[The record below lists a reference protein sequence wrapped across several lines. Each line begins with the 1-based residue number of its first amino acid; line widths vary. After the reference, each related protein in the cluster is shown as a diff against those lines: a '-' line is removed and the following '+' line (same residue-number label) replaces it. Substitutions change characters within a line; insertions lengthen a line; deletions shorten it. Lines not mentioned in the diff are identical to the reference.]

1 MNLSITAR
9 GYKAPERLKQYIS
22 EKIDRKKRMYEGVI
36 DTELVLSYEKLTQ
49 VAELKVKI
57 FNKILVAREKSD
69 DIFKSIDLALNNID
83 RKIKRH
89 KEKSRDHKNRKIR
102 EKLVIE

>member
-36 DTELVLSYEKLTQ
+36 DTELVLSY
-49 VAELKVKI
+49 
-57 FNKILVAREKSD
+57 
-69 DIFKSIDLALNNID
+69 
-83 RKIKRH
+83 
-89 KEKSRDHKNRKIR
+89 
-102 EKLVIE
+102 